1 MIIGCRSVESYRKL
15 NRIEEGTYGIVYRA
29 QETSTGEIYALK
41 RLKLERE
48 KEGFPITSL
57 REIYALSKLSPH
69 QNIVRLKEIV
79 VGKSIDHVF
88 IVMEFIDHDL
98 KSLLTRHK
106 ASVDLPL
113 SINNPQFQ
121 ISEIKTILRQLL
133 DATRLMHDHWIVHR
147 DLKTSNLLF
156 TNTGLIGTPPPA
168 LTPVVVTLWYRAPEI
183 LLGAPTYSSPA
194 DIWSIGCI
202 FGELL
207 SGRPLFPGT
216 SDIDQINHIFKILG
230 SPTNDIWPSWETLPG
245 ARLFSSS
252 VSAAS
257 NSNSRTHKYNHLR
270 GLFSSSG
277 LSDNAFDLMNRL
289 LLYDPSKRITAF
301 EALSHP
307 WFEECPLPKD
317 PCLFPT
323 WPSLNIKSKKPHSS
337 IASET
342 VGAEHQE
349 SQKNK
354 KRCSSFSAYDF
365 LL

>member
-1 MIIGCRSVESYRKL
+1 MESYRKL

-156 TNTGLIGTPPPA
+156 TNTGL
-168 LTPVVVTLWYRAPEI
+168 VKV
-183 LLGAPTYSSPA
+183 A
-194 DIWSIGCI
+194 D
-202 FGELL
+202 FGL
-207 SGRPLFPGT
+207 
-216 SDIDQINHIFKILG
+216 
-230 SPTNDIWPSWETLPG
+230 
-245 ARLFSSS
+245 ARKVCTF
-252 VSAAS
+252 
-257 NSNSRTHKYNHLR
+257 Y
-270 GLFSSSG
+270 
-277 LSDNAFDLMNRL
+277 
-289 LLYDPSKRITAF
+289 
-301 EALSHP
+301 
-307 WFEECPLPKD
+307 
-317 PCLFPT
+317 
-323 WPSLNIKSKKPHSS
+323 
-337 IASET
+337 
-342 VGAEHQE
+342 
-349 SQKNK
+349 
-354 KRCSSFSAYDF
+354 
-365 LL
+365 